1 MKGGGTRDEVMTV
14 MRASTVAALLFA
26 VIALGACAD
35 GSTSR
40 VFVGPW
46 TPAPDI
52 ATRAQL
58 TCATG
63 GTAALSTDTLQPQPD
78 GVHIKVTN
86 ELDEPVSVAGFDA
99 DPGTTNFVFTG
110 GPGTMELMCW
120 PFSEHSSGEEP
131 DRLSLEVVDPLGLH
145 VDGELPCEIESH
157 TISEYFEAP
166 VDEGPPPL
174 DVARRVIEGLL
185 PDDVLRVGGYPE
197 QEGGS
202 VIVVRDGEIVATYGI
217 KRFEGEP
224 WDVISGSA
232 CEGSGLPF
240 EGESMG

>member
-1 MKGGGTRDEVMTV
+1 MAVVRTSR
-14 MRASTVAALLFA
+14 VAALLFA
-26 VIALGACAD
+26 VIALGAAPTR
-35 GSTSR
+35 STPGA
-40 VFVGPW
+40 FVGPW

-58 TCATG
+58 TCATDG
-63 GTAALSTDTLQPQPD
+63 SAALSPDTLQPQPD
-78 GVHIKVTN
+78 GVHIRVIN

-99 DPGTTNFVFTG
+99 DPGTTNYVFTG

-120 PFSEHSSGEEP
+120 PFSEHGSGEEP

-157 TISEYFEAP
+157 SISEYFEAP

-185 PDDVLRVGGYPE
+185 PDDVVRVGGYPE

-202 VIVVRDGEIVATYGI
+202 VIVVRDDEIVATYGI
-217 KRFEGEP
+217 RRFKGQP
-224 WDVISGSA
+224 WDVIYGSA
-232 CEGSGLPF
+232 CEGTGLPF

>member
-1 MKGGGTRDEVMTV
+1 VKGGGTRDEVMTV

-202 VIVVRDGEIVATYGI
+202 VIVVRD
-217 KRFEGEP
+217 
-224 WDVISGSA
+224 VISGSA

>member
-1 MKGGGTRDEVMTV
+1 MAVVRTRTG
-14 MRASTVAALLFA
+14 AALLFG

-35 GSTSR
+35 EATPGE
-40 VFVGPW
+40 FVGPW
-46 TPAPDI
+46 KPAADI
-52 ATRAQL
+52 ATRATL
-58 TCATG
+58 SCG
-63 GTAALSTDTLQPQPD
+63 SDGSAALSTDTLQPQPD
-78 GVHIKVTN
+78 GTHLTVIN
-86 ELDEPVSVAGFDA
+86 EFDEPVSVAGFDA
-99 DPGTTNFVFTG
+99 DPGTTNYVFTG

-120 PFSEHSSGEEP
+120 PFSEHGSGEEP
-131 DRLSLEVVDPLGLH
+131 DRLRLEIVDPLGLH

-157 TISEYFEAP
+157 TISEYFEDP

-185 PDDVLRVGGYPE
+185 PDDVLRVDGYPE

-202 VIVVRDGEIVATYGI
+202 VIVIRGGEIVASYGI
-217 KRFEGEP
+217 KRFKGET
-224 WDVISGSA
+224 WDLISGNA

>member
-1 MKGGGTRDEVMTV
+1 MAVVRT
-14 MRASTVAALLFA
+14 STGAALLFV
-26 VIALGACAD
+26 VIALAACAD
-35 GSTSR
+35 EPTPGA
-40 VFVGPW
+40 FVGPW
-46 TPAPDI
+46 KPAADL
-52 ATRAQL
+52 ATRVTL
-58 TCATG
+58 TCG
-63 GTAALSTDTLQPQPD
+63 SDRSAALSTDTLQPQPD
-78 GVHIKVTN
+78 GVHIRVIN
-86 ELDEPVSVAGFDA
+86 EFDEPVSVAGFDA
-99 DPGTTNFVFTG
+99 DPGTTNYVFTG

-120 PFSEHSSGEEP
+120 PFSEHGSGEEP

-240 EGESMG
+240 EGVSMG